1 MTMTA
6 QKCVCGMGWG
16 GVGGRAQHGPTTAP
30 EAPRSG
36 GRWRRPLGDLMKTA
50 KEGER
55 GGGGG
60 GASSTHH
67 SAGVP
72 PDGCTRGGWG
82 GVGGVEVGGV
92 RWGPAAGEAAQ
103 YPWLSTQLADGLS
116 RRSHPSSQQSHTP
129 HTWHTTPPPPRTPP
143 PTPPPTSLL
152 AQLPQHLPD
161 NLPHAPHHHCPAT
174 HPHGSRHFPPTAH
187 PTTNAATH
195 IAPRPAAA
203 APPR

>member
-1 MTMTA
+1 MTA

-36 GRWRRPLGDLMKTA
+36 GRWRRPRGDLMKTA

-60 GASSTHH
+60 GAPAAHITQQGSLPM
-67 SAGVP
+67 AAPEVG
-72 PDGCTRGGWG
+72 GAGWG
-82 GVGGVEVGGV
+82 WVGVGGV

-161 NLPHAPHHHCPAT
+161 DLPHALQCPQVIL
-174 HPHGSRHFPPTAH
+174 RLLILPPPSLH
-187 PTTNAATH
+187 LLP
-195 IAPRPAAA
+195 
-203 APPR
+203 